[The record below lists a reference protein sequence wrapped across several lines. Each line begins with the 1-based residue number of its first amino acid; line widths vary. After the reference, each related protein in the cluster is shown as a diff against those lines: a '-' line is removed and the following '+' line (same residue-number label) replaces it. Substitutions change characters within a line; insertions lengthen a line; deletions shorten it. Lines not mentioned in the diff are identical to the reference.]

1 VCDTAA
7 MLSATRNGHSL
18 SGLGTAIG
26 CRPDPRYID
35 GYKYGGDL
43 CPQYGNLYLGRTV
56 VSASGAGWRNLRKS
70 VGATVTA
77 KIQRY
82 LGWDEASGT
91 LGHLPSGPFDVE
103 MLKFPGRLIGD
114 LPVGGYDNRNSFFVQ
129 FYAGATKITKDNYK
143 SLFPKVDRVKIA
155 IHRDPPSKG
164 FWDQIEDI
172 GSGIISALHIDDLVD
187 MICGPAM
194 DPRVQAAQ
202 AALIATAVATGVISP
217 TGVVAGGAAAAAA
230 LCALNASS
238 GAPPPPPL
246 PVKVP
251 TGPTAPTTTI
261 SHTIAKPAT
270 IAYAGG
276 IAALDPKTGLYRI
289 AMPTGL
295 HDFGAPAPFTQV
307 AVAASP
313 GAASVVTPPDF
324 DKQTGQ
330 VAWYKRPMTYAI
342 AGGVLAV
349 GGGVMILR
357 RRR

>member
-7 MLSATRNGHSL
+7 MLSATRNGHAFA
-18 SGLGTAIG
+18 GLGTTGVG
-26 CRPDPRYID
+26 CESGAVRYVD
-35 GYKYGGDL
+35 GYKYGGDF
-43 CPQYGNLYLGRTV
+43 CPKSGNLYIGRTAI
-56 VSASGAGWRNLRKS
+56 SAQGPGWKSLRKV
-70 VGATVTA
+70 VGETA
-77 KIQRY
+77 KLKIQRY

-91 LGHLPSGPFDVE
+91 LGHLPNDPMTQE
-103 MLKFPGRLIGD
+103 QAKFPGRLVGD
-114 LPVGGYDNRNSFFVQ
+114 LPVGGYDARHSFFVR
-129 FYAGATKITKDNYK
+129 FYAGATPITKDNYK
-143 SLFPKVDRVKIA
+143 TLFAKVDKVKIG
-155 IHRDPPSKG
+155 IHRDPPTES
-164 FWDQIEDI
+164 FWHTILSPIE
-172 GSGIISALHIDDLVD
+172 DLVD

-202 AALIATAVATGVISP
+202 GALIATAVATGVISP

-251 TGPTAPTTTI
+251 TGPTAPTTSITQ
-261 SHTIAKPAT
+261 SLPMAPAT
-270 IAYAGG
+270 KYAGG

-295 HDFGAPAPFTQV
+295 HDFGAPAPFTQI
-307 AVAASP
+307 AVGASP
-313 GAASVVTPPDF
+313 GAASVVPAGDF